1 MTDVDVLTVQTLCR
15 NNMKLLYNTMILI
28 VLYNTYY
35 IIKRYNTFWGPLDTN
50 FNVIFRIQIQQYNF
64 LNVDNTNKGSRIF
77 MQSFKIKEL
86 LQKYMKT

>member
-35 IIKRYNTFWGPLDTN
+35 IIKRYNTFC
-50 FNVIFRIQIQQYNF
+50 NVIFRIQIQQYNF

-77 MQSFKIKEL
+77 MESFKIKEL